1 MSVESQSAIAPRGGM
16 FVNRTA
22 SPDAQVEIRARAA
35 RLPRLELTS
44 RGASDLFLLATG
56 AFSPLEGLMD
66 FDTARSVVE
75 EMRLPNAMLWPL
87 PVLLH
92 VERVSAASILPGGEV
107 ALRYEV
113 ALLGILKVEDR
124 FAISLRDWAAKVFKT
139 GDETHP
145 GMKAF
150 LSGGEVALAG
160 PVEWFGDPRIL
171 AADRHWLTPEQTRAE
186 IARRGWHTEA
196 GFQTRNPIHRA
207 HEYVL
212 RTALEITDGLLL
224 HPLVGETRAEDLPA
238 ALRMRCYEVLLD
250 HYLPRERLLFSVLPA
265 WMRYAGPR
273 EAVLHA
279 LVRKNFGCTHFLVGR
294 DHAGVGRYYGSYDAH
309 HLLRSVVGK
318 GLGIEPLFFDE
329 VFYCRR
335 CRSIA
340 SQRTCAHLAS
350 EHLTLSGTEVR
361 RRLQEGL
368 LLPEEFTRPEVA
380 AVLAEAF
387 RRAKAGLDE

>member
-1 MSVESQSAIAPRGGM
+1 MSVDSQSIAPHGGM
-16 FVNRTA
+16 LVNRTA
-22 SPDAQVEIRARAA
+22 SPDARVEIRARAA

-44 RGASDLFLLATG
+44 RGASDLLLLATG
-56 AFSPLEGLMD
+56 AFSPLEGFMN

-87 PVLLH
+87 PVLLQ
-92 VERVSAASILPGGEV
+92 VERVSAASILPGDEV
-107 ALRYEV
+107 ALRYEG

-124 FAISLRDWAAKVFKT
+124 SAIPLRDWAAKIFQT

-150 LSGGEVALAG
+150 LNGGEVALGG
-160 PVEWFGDPRIL
+160 PVEWFGDPRIHG
-171 AADRHWLTPEQTRAE
+171 ADRHWLTPEQTRAE
-186 IARRGWHTEA
+186 IARRGWRTVA

-224 HPLVGETRAEDLPA
+224 HPLVGETRTEDLPA
-238 ALRMRCYEVLLD
+238 ALRMRCYEALLD
-250 HYLPRERLLFSVLPA
+250 HYLPRERLLFSVIPA

-273 EAVLHA
+273 EAVFHA

-294 DHAGVGRYYGSYDAH
+294 DHAGVGRYYGPYDAH

-318 GLGIEPLFFDE
+318 GLGVEPLFFDE

-335 CRSIA
+335 CRSMA
-340 SQRTCAHLAS
+340 SRRTCAHPDS

-368 LLPEEFTRPEVA
+368 RLPEEFTRPEVA

-387 RRAKAGLDE
+387 RPAKAGLDE